1 MNAYLSPIL
10 ICLFICFVTIIP
22 MLSFVLI
29 VNIKLSNLISLFPV
43 AEIPIKAYTLFMYL
57 FVFYSSYTGY
67 LHGEKIFK
75 TFLILNIFKVRF

>member
-43 AEIPIKAYTLFMYL
+43 VEIPITAHTLFIYVFVHLL
-57 FVFYSSYTGY
+57 FFLHWLSSWR
-67 LHGEKIFK
+67 KDF
-75 TFLILNIFKVRF
+75 